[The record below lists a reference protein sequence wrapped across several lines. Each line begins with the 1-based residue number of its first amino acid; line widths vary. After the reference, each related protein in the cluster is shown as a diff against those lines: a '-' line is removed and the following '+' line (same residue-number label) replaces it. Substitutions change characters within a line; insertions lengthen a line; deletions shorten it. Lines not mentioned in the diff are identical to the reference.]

1 MPATVIIG
9 GQWGDEGKGRVVD
22 FFARSCSV
30 IARYSA
36 GSNAGHTIVNELGKF
51 GLHLVPAGIFHAET
65 TCVIGNGVVINPH
78 SLIEELDMLASRGVD
93 TSRVRVSDRA
103 HVVMPWHLAIDELDE
118 KMRGEHAIGTTGTG
132 TGPAFTDKTGRLGVR
147 MIDLVQPESLE
158 TLLSFV
164 LPYKNRIITELYGG
178 EALDYEQIRNEYRE
192 YGRQLRPFV
201 TDTARLLQ
209 GAHDRG
215 EQILLEGAQGTLLDL
230 DNGTYPYV
238 TSSVPSSMSAGAC
251 LGVGIGPTAV
261 DRVVGVYKAYQTRVG
276 DGPFPTELFGEE
288 AAALRDHGIDQGT
301 GEYGTTTG
309 RPRRCGWFDGVLAR
323 QTAKL
328 NGVNSIA
335 LTRLDVL
342 AQFESVQVCVGYEL
356 DGERVDSLPASLH
369 DANTVRPVY
378 EVLPGWQQEVSD
390 VRHFPDLPI
399 EARRFVR
406 RIEKLVDA
414 PVDMISVGPE
424 REQAIV
430 TRDIFGVPL

>member
-178 EALDYEQIRNEYRE
+178 EALDYEQIRDEYRE